1 MSVKGGIII
10 FSGVSW
16 TSLGVYRGL
25 NRYDY
30 FYAKNKNK
38 SSYKDCDAPYLY
50 TMKIADGV
58 LGGFLYIIPFLLP
71 ITVPKELYRLE
82 VNLRGL
88 EKEKNTDYYH
98 SIF

>member
-10 FSGVSW
+10 FSGISW
-16 TSLGVYRGL
+16 TSLGFYRGL

-30 FYAKNKNK
+30 FYAKNKN
-38 SSYKDCDAPYLY
+38 SSKYHDAPYLY
-50 TMKIADGV
+50 TMKMVDGV
-58 LGGFLYIIPFLLP
+58 LGGFLYINPFLLP

-82 VNLRGL
+82 INLRGL

-98 SIF
+98 SVF